1 LKTPR
6 PHELG
11 GEFGEPV
18 IVETYEQG
26 SLINVTVL
34 ITANHLGHFEFDI
47 CSLDGQSETENC
59 FQTINF
65 TDQTSNLSLA
75 SGDVG
80 YFDLELELPQDLIC
94 MHCVLRWTYVTGNSW
109 GICEDGNGSL
119 GE

>member
-1 LKTPR
+1 M
-6 PHELG
+6 
-11 GEFGEPV
+11 
-18 IVETYEQG
+18 
-26 SLINVTVL
+26 
-34 ITANHLGHFEFDI
+34 GHFEFDI

-119 GE
+119 GEWNYTKNRWKFLNF